1 MIAYFTYTISSHH
14 NNTGFEK
21 KYWLYCTITVHTNA
35 LITSLNMPVQWF
47 SNTEFRLKITFW
59 PEKITDSEVK

>member
-35 LITSLNMPVQWF
+35 LITSLIFNPCAMVF
-47 SNTEFRLKITFW
+47 EHGI
-59 PEKITDSEVK
+59 